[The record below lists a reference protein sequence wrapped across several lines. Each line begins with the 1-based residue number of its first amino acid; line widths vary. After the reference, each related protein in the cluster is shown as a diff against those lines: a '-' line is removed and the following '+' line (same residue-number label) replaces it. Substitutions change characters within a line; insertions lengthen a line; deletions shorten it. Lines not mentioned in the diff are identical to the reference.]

1 MKDSRA
7 GESLWSEWSGEGY
20 LTEDSSALIF
30 FTEGH
35 VDVEHE
41 VVRKALASAI
51 QRDGS
56 TDSLYEA
63 FNLIDSGNFEHG
75 YAGVHAEDKDFT
87 KCDATGMTYYE
98 DQLENVVP
106 ITWVEVSV

>member
-7 GESLWSEWSGEGY
+7 GELLWSEWSGDGY
-20 LTEDSSALIF
+20 SPENSSALIF
-30 FTEGH
+30 YTDEH
-35 VDVEHE
+35 IDVEHE
-41 VVRKALASAI
+41 VVKKALASAI

-63 FNLIDSGNFEHG
+63 FKLVENGITVQG
-75 YAGVHAEDKDFT
+75 YAGIVEGDKDYT
-87 KCDATGMTYYE
+87 ACDEHGMTYYE

-106 ITWVEVSV
+106 ITWVEISV